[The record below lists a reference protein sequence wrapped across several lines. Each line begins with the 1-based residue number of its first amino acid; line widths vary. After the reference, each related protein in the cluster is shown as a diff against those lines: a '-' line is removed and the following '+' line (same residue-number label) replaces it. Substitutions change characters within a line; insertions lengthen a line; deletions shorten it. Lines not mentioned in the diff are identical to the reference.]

1 MWMIFYHEEPS
12 AAAPQPKLGYLK
24 QRRKGRKDD
33 GPMPDIP
40 SGREGSNK
48 DFSLRSK

>member
-12 AAAPQPKLGYLK
+12 AAAPNRNSDYLS
-24 QRRKGRKDD
+24 QRRKGREGD
-33 GPMPDIP
+33 GPMPVIP
-40 SGREGSNK
+40 SGREGSKK